1 MDEPWQRRLGVV
13 TPRVLRTA
21 DSRDSPTADGDD
33 HYVVRVILWIN
44 GTFGVGKTTTAKV
57 IREQDPAWRLF
68 DPEWVGYML
77 RANLSDLDIGDF
89 QQLPPW
95 RALVPRV
102 AHEIASLT
110 GDRLVAVQTVL
121 VEQYWD
127 ELRHGFADQ
136 GIDLFH
142 VVLDVE
148 EPALLARIA
157 ADEVDP
163 CAEPWRVN
171 HIAADMSARPWM
183 TAREAAAQIVEALK

>member
-44 GTFGVGKTTTAKV
+44 GTFGVG
-57 IREQDPAWRLF
+57 
-68 DPEWVGYML
+68 
-77 RANLSDLDIGDF
+77 
-89 QQLPPW
+89 
-95 RALVPRV
+95 
-102 AHEIASLT
+102 T

-183 TAREAAAQIVEALK
+183 TAAADLVVDTTGLTARDAAAQILEALKQEAGGTDGTTSPGAVATGLTCESPGC